1 MKKVLVM
8 YYDVESGVYYTR
20 EDFEA
25 KFASM
30 SSEEKTARFY
40 PCVKTEA

>member
-1 MKKVLVM
+1 MKKMIIV
-8 YYDVESGVYYTR
+8 YYDIETGVYYTR

-30 SSEEKTARFY
+30 SAQEKTARFY